1 MKKLPVV
8 SRDGRR
14 KIACA
19 ASARISGER
28 LIAATLS
35 PPSRLRTAAVS
46 IAVSGHS
53 EFTAMPSLANSALMP
68 SVHIDMPNF
77 AIV

>member
-1 MKKLPVV
+1 MRGVNTIQLMNDGKRWWIV
-8 SRDGRR
+8 SL
-14 KIACA
+14 
-19 ASARISGER
+19 ISGER
-28 LIAATLS
+28 LIEATAS

-53 EFTAMPSLANSALMP
+53 ELTPMPSAANSALMP
-68 SVHIDMPNF
+68 SVHIDMPNL